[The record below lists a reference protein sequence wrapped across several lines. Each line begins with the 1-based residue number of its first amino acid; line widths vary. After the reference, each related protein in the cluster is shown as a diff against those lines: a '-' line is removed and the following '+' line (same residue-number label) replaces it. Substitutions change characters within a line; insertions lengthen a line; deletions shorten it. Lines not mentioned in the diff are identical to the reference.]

1 MRLKRGDR
9 FVETV
14 CSVLCLAFS
23 LAGWAIFSVHGAEIE
38 TIKVA
43 RPSLS
48 MNFIQPLLAHKAG
61 IDRQEG
67 ISADVVQM
75 KTPVAIAALIAG
87 DVDYTLAFESSVN
100 AVLKGAPIIGVE
112 VYQNRLPQVIVA
124 RPEFQNFAD
133 LKGKQA
139 AVPDLS
145 SSGLNGFRQIL
156 RSYGLND
163 KDYNMV
169 VVGSE
174 PNRLTS
180 LVSGRLQFTWFSPPF
195 HMTALKAGMKPLSAT
210 KDFVKSPNGVATSLK
225 KLKENR
231 TQVKKLLRVF
241 LQTNQWMKS
250 HPNETIDFLMFQYKL
265 DRETATSSYELYL
278 PTLSDN
284 GQIEDEYIQ
293 EIIDRWRRQT
303 GSSVSL
309 TLDRIRDF
317 SIVREAAAELGI
329 RE

>member
-1 MRLKRGDR
+1 MRFKRFAR
-9 FVETV
+9 FFETGCAALYLTLFLGGPV
-14 CSVLCLAFS
+14 VPSVR
-23 LAGWAIFSVHGAEIE
+23 GAEIE
-38 TIKVA
+38 RIKMA

-48 MNFIQPLLAHKAG
+48 MNFMQPLLARKAG

-67 ISADVVQM
+67 IWADVVQM
-75 KTPVAIAALIAG
+75 QTPVAIAALIAG

-112 VYQNRLPQVIVA
+112 IYQIKLPQVIVA
-124 RPEFQNFAD
+124 RPEIRTFAD

-139 AVPDLS
+139 AVPDMS

-180 LVSGRLQFTWFSPPF
+180 LVTGRLQFTWFSPPF
-195 HMTALKAGMKPLSAT
+195 HMTALKAGMKPLSSP
-210 KDFVKSPNGVATSLK
+210 KDFVKSPNGIATSLK
-225 KLKENR
+225 KIKENKE
-231 TQVKKLLRVF
+231 QVRKLLRVF
-241 LQTNQWMKS
+241 LQTNRWIKS
-250 HPNETIDFLMFQYKL
+250 HPDETIDFLMSQYKL
-265 DRETATSSYELYL
+265 DKDTAASSYDLYI

-293 EIIDRWRRQT
+293 EIIDRWSRQT
-303 GSSVSL
+303 GSAATL
-309 TLDRIRDF
+309 PLDRVRDF
-317 SIVREAAAELGI
+317 SFVKEVAGELGV
-329 RE
+329 R

>member
-1 MRLKRGDR
+1 MRVNR
-9 FVETV
+9 FSGFFKNR
-14 CSVLCLAFS
+14 CAAMFLA
-23 LAGWAIFSVHGAEIE
+23 LILGGWLSPPAQGAEIDK
-38 TIKVA
+38 IKIA

-48 MNFIQPLLAHKAG
+48 MNFIQPLLARRAG

-67 ISADVVQM
+67 ISADVIQM

-100 AVLKGAPIIGVE
+100 AVLKGAPIVGIE

-124 RPEFQNFAD
+124 RPEIRTFAD

-174 PNRLTS
+174 PNRLNS
-180 LVSGRLQFTWFSPPF
+180 LVTGRLQFTWFSPPF
-195 HMTALKAGMKPLSAT
+195 HMTALKAGMKPLSLT

-225 KLKENR
+225 KIKENKE
-231 TQVKKLLRVF
+231 QVKKLLRVF
-241 LQTNQWMKS
+241 LQTNRWMKS
-250 HPNETIDFLMFQYKL
+250 HPNETIDFLMSQYKL
-265 DRETATSSYELYL
+265 DRETAASSYDLYI
-278 PTLSDN
+278 PTLSEN

-293 EIIDRWRRQT
+293 EIIDRWRQQT
-303 GSSVSL
+303 GSAAVVP
-309 TLDRIRDF
+309 LDRARDF
-317 SIVREAAAELGI
+317 SIVKEVAGELGMP
-329 RE
+329 